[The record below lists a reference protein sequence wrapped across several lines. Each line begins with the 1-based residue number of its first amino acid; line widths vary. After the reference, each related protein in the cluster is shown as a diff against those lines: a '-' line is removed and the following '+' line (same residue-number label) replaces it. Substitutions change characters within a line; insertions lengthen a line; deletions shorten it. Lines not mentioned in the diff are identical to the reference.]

1 MIHAF
6 VAGFA
11 GCIGV
16 LVALWCW
23 NRTSEWQANRAYRR
37 EYRRIARAERRYASH
52 AAAIVRQRK
61 RQAAFARFLSSVD
74 PRIVVSGYLII
85 FWGAA
90 AALFVF

>member
-23 NRTSEWQANRAYRR
+23 NRTSEWQANRRIERPAQR
-37 EYRRIARAERRYASH
+37 EWDVSPE
-52 AAAIVRQRK
+52 Q
-61 RQAAFARFLSSVD
+61 QAAHQREWEAYAR
-74 PRIVVSGYLII
+74 RR
-85 FWGAA
+85 
-90 AALFVF
+90 